1 MLKLKKLL
9 KNKTIKH
16 YYFMARDYEYFA
28 THDLKHALRVMHI
41 CRKLATKL
49 NLNTDDIENIC
60 IAALLHDTGASNY
73 GKKNHAERSYHI
85 AKNYTDNEKILD
97 AILFHSKGHNS
108 DYGYILTLADKLDI
122 CKNRVTKLGNK
133 QLGVRQ
139 FCFLKSLDFD
149 IKNGVFTVNL
159 KSNKKLDLNEL
170 NNYYFTEK
178 IFNAIKNFADYF
190 HLSYKTYINQNEWC
204 FQK

>member
-1 MLKLKKLL
+1 M
-9 KNKTIKH
+9 
-16 YYFMARDYEYFA
+16 
-28 THDLKHALRVMHI
+28 
-41 CRKLATKL
+41 
-49 NLNTDDIENIC
+49 
-60 IAALLHDTGASNY
+60 
-73 GKKNHAERSYHI
+73 
-85 AKNYTDNEKILD
+85 D

-122 CKNRVTKLGNK
+122 CKNRVTKSGNK

-139 FCFLKSLDFD
+139 FCFIKSLDFD

-190 HLSYKTYINQNEWC
+190 KLSYKTYINQNEWM